1 MDQVDAIKISRR
13 VEDDLDL
20 LKRMIQ
26 SSREAGLIM
35 NGETMRALEDSQL
48 HIRASAETIDSE
60 LNVYQYLGK
69 KTDTYIPTRTILRST
84 ADIVVKNNIMSDGK

>member
-1 MDQVDAIKISRR
+1 MNQIDAIKISRR

-35 NGETMRALEDSQL
+35 NGETMRALEDSQM

-84 ADIVVKNNIMSDGK
+84 ADIVVKNNIMPDGK

>member
-1 MDQVDAIKISRR
+1 MNQIDAIKISRR

-60 LNVYQYLGK
+60 LNTYQYLGT
-69 KTDTYIPTRTILRST
+69 KTDTYIPTRTILRTT
-84 ADIVVKNNIMSDGK
+84 ADIVVKNNLLPDGK